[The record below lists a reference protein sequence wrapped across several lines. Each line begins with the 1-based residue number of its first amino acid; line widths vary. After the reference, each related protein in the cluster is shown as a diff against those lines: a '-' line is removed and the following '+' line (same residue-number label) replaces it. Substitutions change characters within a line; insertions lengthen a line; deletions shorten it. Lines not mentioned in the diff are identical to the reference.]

1 MKTTISICDFKDAFE
16 ALRPN
21 NFSYKGLES
30 LFEYLEQCEE
40 EDGIEMEFSV
50 NDICCEYTE
59 WSNYEEFAESYP
71 SIPYDK
77 INEHTTFIDVDGTR
91 FITTIF

>member
-1 MKTTISICDFKDAFE
+1 MKTTISFNDFYNRFQKIRPTQFSE
-16 ALRPN
+16 KAL
-21 NFSYKGLES
+21 KV
-30 LFEYLEQCEE
+30 LFNHIEQEE
-40 EDGIEMEFSV
+40 KECGIETEFCV
-50 NDICCEYTE
+50 NDISYDYTE
-59 WSNYEEFAESYP
+59 WSNYEEFAKSHP

>member
-1 MKTTISICDFKDAFE
+1 MKTTISFNDFYDGFQKIRPTQFSE
-16 ALRPN
+16 KAL
-21 NFSYKGLES
+21 KV
-30 LFEYLEQCEE
+30 LFEYIEQCDEA
-40 EDGIEMEFSV
+40 DGIETEFCV
-50 NDICCEYTE
+50 NDISYDYTE
-59 WSNYEEFAESYP
+59 WSNYEEFAKSHP

>member
-1 MKTTISICDFKDAFE
+1 MKTTISFNDFYNRFQKIRPTQFSDK
-16 ALRPN
+16 AL
-21 NFSYKGLES
+21 KV
-30 LFEYLEQCEE
+30 LFEYIEQCEE

-50 NDICCEYTE
+50 KDICCEYTE

-77 INEHTTFIDVDGTR
+77 INEHTIFIDVDGTR
-91 FITTIF
+91 FITTNF

>member
-1 MKTTISICDFKDAFE
+1 MKTTISIFDFKDAFE

-21 NFSYKGLES
+21 NFSSKGLEC

-40 EDGIEMEFSV
+40 EDGIEMEF
-50 NDICCEYTE
+50 DIIGICCEYTE

-91 FITTIF
+91 FITTEF